1 MFKMKKYYTPEEMQK
16 IDFSELTKEKLIDIV
31 RDTNLSLD
39 WLLEDGGLGFV
50 QEHAQEYKKI
60 ENLLEY
66 LKKYEL
72 KLSTSEK
79 KSIELLRR
87 IYDTLIIPKSIN

>member
-1 MFKMKKYYTPEEMQK
+1 LFKMKKYYTPEEMQK

>member
-1 MFKMKKYYTPEEMQK
+1 MKKYYTPEEMQK

-72 KLSTSEK
+72 ELSTNEK
-79 KSIELLRR
+79 ESIELLRR
-87 IYDTLIIPKSIN
+87 TYDKLIIPKSIN

>member
-1 MFKMKKYYTPEEMQK
+1 MKKYYTPEEMQK